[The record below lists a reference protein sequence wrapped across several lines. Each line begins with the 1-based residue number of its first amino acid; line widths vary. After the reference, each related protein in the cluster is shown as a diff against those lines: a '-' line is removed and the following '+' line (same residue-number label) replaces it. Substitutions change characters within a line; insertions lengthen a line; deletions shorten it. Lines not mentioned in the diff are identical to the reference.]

1 MITPSQITYLPTS
14 QIQPNPLQ
22 PRGVIAPDSILDLV
36 ESIKEHGILEPIV
49 VAHTPAG
56 YQIIAGERR
65 WRAAKMTG
73 LETVPCIIKETTPR
87 KMLEM
92 AIVENVQR
100 EDLNAL
106 ERAEAFNRLS
116 MEFQLTPTDISKQI
130 GKSNSYVTNTLKLL
144 DLPDALKD
152 GLLSGLIS
160 ECHAR
165 ALQGIPNKSRMI
177 EGYKQV
183 LKENASVR
191 RAEEIARKMRAE
203 IEGTG
208 QNLAVR
214 DDKIVYREDIEKIR
228 QEILSSLGE
237 KSAVRLT
244 QSQRQTRL
252 LIVLNGTPEKVK
264 QDLEKIYQ
272 SIVDKKPAMPISED
286 QSNAL

>member
-1 MITPSQITYLPTS
+1 MISPSQITYLPTS

-160 ECHAR
+160 EGHAR